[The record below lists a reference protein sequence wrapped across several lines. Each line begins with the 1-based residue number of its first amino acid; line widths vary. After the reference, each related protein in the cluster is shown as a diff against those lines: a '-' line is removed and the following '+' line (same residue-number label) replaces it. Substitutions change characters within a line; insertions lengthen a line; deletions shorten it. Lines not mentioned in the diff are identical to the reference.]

1 MDSESGFWTTTKQ
14 KTLYFLLGSAALSIG
29 TPAVVAATQPGSRFY
44 LLQTIVFGAQ
54 IIPNVVAAALWLPWR
69 SPRASKV
76 ALVLAGVLFVA
87 SALFYIP
94 IITGLVPTGGDMIAL
109 GYVLFAI
116 VTLISIL
123 VATVIGF
130 AVSWMLA
137 RRTNRTVAPKATL

>member
-1 MDSESGFWTTTKQ
+1 
-14 KTLYFLLGSAALSIG
+14 
-29 TPAVVAATQPGSRFY
+29 
-44 LLQTIVFGAQ
+44 
-54 IIPNVVAAALWLPWR
+54 
-69 SPRASKV
+69 
-76 ALVLAGVLFVA
+76 VLAGVLFVA

-137 RRTNRTVAPKATL
+137 RRTNRTDAPKAAL